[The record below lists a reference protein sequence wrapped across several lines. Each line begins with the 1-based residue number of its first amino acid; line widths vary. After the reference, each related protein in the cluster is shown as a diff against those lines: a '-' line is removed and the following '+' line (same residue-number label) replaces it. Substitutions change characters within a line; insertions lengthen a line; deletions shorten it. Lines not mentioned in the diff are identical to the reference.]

1 MGKEVG
7 LTLRAKVRREARGE
21 APKAAAC
28 RAARLEG
35 RAYVQRRSLLQP
47 PLQAQEATAFDE
59 AEIKTPEIIT
69 APEGTYW
76 KHSQQI
82 KAIKK
87 GSGVRGTNTCTLS
100 FTAAAAPASTR
111 SNGV

>member
-1 MGKEVG
+1 MGKAVG
-7 LTLRAKVRREARGE
+7 LTPRAKASREKRGA
-21 APKAAAC
+21 APKATAC

-47 PLQAQEATAFDE
+47 LLQAQEATAFDE

-76 KHSQQI
+76 KHPPTKQDD
-82 KAIKK
+82 KK
-87 GSGVRGTNTCTLS
+87 RQ
-100 FTAAAAPASTR
+100 R
-111 SNGV
+111 R